1 MKKSLITF
9 RFDPEKSGSVLKH
22 FAKDAGISYQKLAD
36 SIGYSYD
43 TINNSLGGKIKEL
56 SLERVFKIC
65 TVTGHSVC
73 EYLREMLK
81 DEDIDFADQIHVLR
95 DADFSLVPYTETIVQ
110 DTQKAEASVQNT
122 VNLAVVEQNP
132 MYQAAYQAMMQQ
144 AAATHQAN
152 LDRFRAIHEGYVKM
166 LEESHKK
173 ALDDQEKAH
182 QAHIATV
189 RKVARQRLRWI
200 ILLAVLL
207 LVFVGWFVL
216 DLSHPE
222 LGLIRLKQMGY
233 IVGVHM

>member
-9 RFDPEKSGSVLKH
+9 RFDPEKSGSVLKR
-22 FAKDAGISYQKLAD
+22 FCKDAGMSYQKLGD
-36 SIGYSYD
+36 STGYSYD
-43 TINNSLGGKIKEL
+43 TINNSLSGKVKEL

-65 TVTGHSVC
+65 TITGHSVC
-73 EYLREMLK
+73 EYLRLMLQ
-81 DEDIDFADQIHVLR
+81 DEDIDFADKIHVLR
-95 DADFSLVPYTETIVQ
+95 EADFVLVPYAENTVQ
-110 DTQKAEASVQNT
+110 DTQKTETAVQNT

-173 ALDDQEKAH
+173 AIEDQEKAH
-182 QAHIATV
+182 QEHIATV

-207 LVFVGWFVL
+207 LVFIAWFIW
-216 DLSHPE
+216 DISHPE
-222 LGLIRLKQMGY
+222 IGLIRIKQAGY
-233 IVGVHM
+233 LIGTYM

>member
-1 MKKSLITF
+1 MLKNLITF
-9 RFDPEKSGSVLKH
+9 HFNPEKSGNILKR
-22 FAKDAGISYQKLAD
+22 FAKDVGLSYQRLGD

-43 TINNSLGGKIKEL
+43 TINNSLGGKVKEL

-65 TVTGHSVC
+65 TITGHSVC

-95 DADFSLVPYTETIVQ
+95 EADFVLVPYDQASEKPPIPVQ
-110 DTQKAEASVQNT
+110 TPVQPASI
-122 VNLAVVEQNP
+122 EQNP
-132 MYQAAYQAMMQQ
+132 MYQAAYQAMVQQ

-152 LDRFRAIHEGYVKM
+152 LDRFRGIHEGYVKM
-166 LEESHKK
+166 LEDSHKK
-173 ALDDQEKAH
+173 ALEDQEKAH
-182 QAHIATV
+182 QEHIATV

-207 LVFVGWFVL
+207 LAFIFWFVW

-222 LGLIRLKQMGY
+222 LGLIRMKQMGY
-233 IVGVHM
+233 IIGQFL

>member
-9 RFDPEKSGSVLKH
+9 RFDPEKSGSVLKR
-22 FAKDAGISYQKLAD
+22 FTKDAGMSYQKLAD

-43 TINNSLGGKIKEL
+43 TINNSLGGKIKDL
-56 SLERVFKIC
+56 SLERVFKVC

-81 DEDIDFADQIHVLR
+81 DEDIDFADKIHVLR
-95 DADFSLVPYTETIVQ
+95 DADFALVPYTETIVQ
-110 DTQKAEASVQNT
+110 DTQKAETSVQNT

-166 LEESHKK
+166 LEDSHKK
-173 ALDDQEKAH
+173 AIEDQEKAH
-182 QAHIATV
+182 QEHIATV

-207 LVFVGWFVL
+207 LVFIAWFIW
-216 DLSHPE
+216 DISQPE
-222 LGLIRLKQMGY
+222 IGLIRIKQAGY
-233 IVGVHM
+233 IIGTRM

>member
-1 MKKSLITF
+1 MKKNLITF
-9 RFDPEKSGSVLKH
+9 RFDPEKSGNILKR
-22 FAKDAGISYQKLAD
+22 FTKDAGLSYQKLGD

-65 TVTGHSVC
+65 TITGHSVC

-81 DEDIDFADQIHVLR
+81 DEEIDFADQIHVLR
-95 DADFSLVPYTETIVQ
+95 EADFVLVPYAETTVQ
-110 DTQKAEASVQNT
+110 DTQKTENSVQNT

-166 LEESHKK
+166 LEDSHKK
-173 ALDDQEKAH
+173 TLEDQEKAH
-182 QAHIATV
+182 QEHISTV

-200 ILLAVLL
+200 ILLSVLL
-207 LVFVGWFVL
+207 LAFIAWFIL
-216 DLSHPE
+216 DLTHPDV
-222 LGLIRLKQMGY
+222 GLIRMKQVGY
-233 IVGVHM
+233 FLGTYL

>member
-9 RFDPEKSGSVLKH
+9 RFDPEKSGSVLKR
-22 FAKDAGISYQKLAD
+22 FTRDAGLSYQKLAD

-43 TINNSLGGKIKEL
+43 TINNSLGGKIKDL

-65 TVTGHSVC
+65 TITGHSVC

-81 DEDIDFADQIHVLR
+81 DEDIDFAEQIHVLR
-95 DADFSLVPYTETIVQ
+95 EADYTLVPYTETLVQ
-110 DTQKAEASVQNT
+110 DANKTETSVQNT

-132 MYQAAYQAMMQQ
+132 LYQAAYQAMMQQ

-166 LEESHKK
+166 LDDSHKK
-173 ALDDQEKAH
+173 ALEDQEKAH
-182 QAHIATV
+182 QEHIATV

-200 ILLAVLL
+200 IILAIALIAVIS
-207 LVFVGWFVL
+207 WFIW
-216 DLSHPE
+216 DLSQPE
-222 LGLIRLKQMGY
+222 VGLIRMKQVGY
-233 IVGVHM
+233 FLGTYL